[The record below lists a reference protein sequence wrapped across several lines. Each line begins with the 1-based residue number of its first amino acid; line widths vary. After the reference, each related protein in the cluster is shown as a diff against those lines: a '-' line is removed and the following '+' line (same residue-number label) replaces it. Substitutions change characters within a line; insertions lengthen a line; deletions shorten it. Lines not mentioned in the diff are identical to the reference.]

1 MSKNSTLGGD
11 VGKAFNGSV
20 IQNTAITVDGDVTA
34 TGASSKG
41 ISVSGSVNAGS
52 YINS

>member
-20 IQNTAITVDGDVTA
+20 IQNTAITVDGDV
-34 TGASSKG
+34 
-41 ISVSGSVNAGS
+41 SGSVNAGS